1 MITLF
6 WKKIRL
12 AATVTTFWFG
22 LSIAF
27 PQTTLSIEEYRLRF
41 PNDFAVVM
49 KEEASIRIN
58 LENSDLIINK
68 TYNKETFY
76 YSDPLEGSSDEV
88 LFTNSFNPLLDLKAY
103 FYQLEGGRFKRTAVD
118 NIFKK
123 DDYGDNIFFDDR
135 KRVEIIFPKVTSGT
149 KTSIHYSKDI
159 LEPHFLGS
167 HFFSSY
173 FPVELS
179 EFEVIYPEKV
189 KLGYKVFNDPN
200 GKIKITEKKSG
211 KKLVLHCSAT
221 DLEAFDYRDNDFTIN
236 YFEPHIVVYINHY
249 IAGEDTIQ
257 FLSDLSDLHRWY
269 YTFIEDV
276 SEKYHEV
283 LKQFTDSLT
292 EGINS
297 ELGKA
302 KVLYYWIQ
310 DNIKYIAFEDGY
322 SGFIPRPSILVYN
335 RRYGDCKDKA
345 NLCCELLNYAG
356 IEAYLT
362 WVGTRDIPYRY
373 KEIHAPIVDDHLI
386 VSAIIDDVYYFLD
399 PTGNFLPIDYPSSFI
414 QGKEGL
420 VSKSRENFEIV
431 EVPVMKMNESVFTDT
446 SRLTV
451 KGNDLHGESQVTL
464 SGYYKTEFAPLVR
477 HRTPEKLKELI
488 DSRFERGNNKFTVKE
503 CNYWGLEDR
512 DKDFHV
518 SYSFVLPEYSRRIGD
533 EIYINLNLDRMFF
546 DQKIDVDVKRT
557 DKKFDY
563 RYTQIHHLYFD
574 IPHNCEI
581 TSLPGNSQYLHP
593 SFGYEITYNTEQDK
607 IHLVT
612 KFYINSIR
620 IGVNEF
626 SEWNKM
632 VDNLNKAYSQTI
644 AITNRLQ

>member
-6 WKKIRL
+6 RKNKRWEACLTLFWLSLVI
-12 AATVTTFWFG
+12 AT
-22 LSIAF
+22 S
-27 PQTTLSIEEYRLRF
+27 QTSTLIEEYRLRF
-41 PNDFAVVM
+41 PDDFAIVM
-49 KEEASIRIN
+49 NEETSILIT
-58 LENSDLIINK
+58 LENSNLSIKKN
-68 TYNKETFY
+68 YNKETFY
-76 YSDPLEGSSDEV
+76 YSDPPEGSSDEV
-88 LFTNSFNPLLDLKAY
+88 LFTNSFNPLTDLKAY
-103 FYQLEGGRFKRTAVD
+103 FYQSESGRFKRSTVD
-118 NIFKK
+118 NIFEK

-135 KRVEIIFPKVTSGT
+135 KRIEIIFPKVSSGT
-149 KTSIHYSKDI
+149 KTSVHYSKDI

-211 KKLVLHCSAT
+211 KKQVLNCIAT

-276 SEKYHEV
+276 SGKYHKE
-283 LKQFTDSLT
+283 LQQFTDSLT
-292 EGINS
+292 EGIES

-302 KVLYYWIQ
+302 KALYYWIQ

-322 SGFIPRPSILVYN
+322 SGFIPRPSVLVYN

-345 NLCCELLNYAG
+345 NLCCDLLNYAG

-362 WVGTRDIPYRY
+362 WVGTRGIPYRY
-373 KEIHAPIVDDHLI
+373 KDIHAPIVDDHLI
-386 VSAIIDDVYYFLD
+386 VSAIIDDGYYFLD

-414 QGKEGL
+414 QGKECL
-420 VSKSRENFEIV
+420 VSKSREDFEIV
-431 EVPVMKMNESVFTDT
+431 EVPVMKMDESVFTDT

-451 KGNDLHGESQVTL
+451 IGNDLHGESHVTL
-464 SGYYKTEFAPLVR
+464 TGYYKTEFAPLVR
-477 HRTPEKLKELI
+477 HRTPEKLKELV

-503 CNYWGLEDR
+503 CAYRGLEDR

-533 EIYINLNLDRMFF
+533 DMYINLNLDRLFF
-546 DQKIDVDVKRT
+546 DQKIELDVKRT

-563 RYTQIHHLYFD
+563 RYTKIHHLYFD
-574 IPHNCEI
+574 IPRNCEI

-593 SFGYEITYNTEQDK
+593 CFGYEIKYTMEGKK
-607 IHLVT
+607 IHLVS

-620 IGVNEF
+620 MGVNDF
-626 SEWNKM
+626 SEWNTM
-632 VDNLNKAYSQTI
+632 IDNLNKAYSQTI
-644 AITNRLQ
+644 AITN